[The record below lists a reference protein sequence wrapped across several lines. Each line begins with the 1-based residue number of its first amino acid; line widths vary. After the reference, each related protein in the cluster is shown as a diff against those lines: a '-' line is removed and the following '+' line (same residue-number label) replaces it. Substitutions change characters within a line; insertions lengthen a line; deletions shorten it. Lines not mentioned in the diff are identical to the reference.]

1 MADIIRV
8 EYLNRAQELHNQ
20 GRIADAYRVLADA
33 GDVYAANAWLIT
45 NDDHTGIFDFLVP
58 NLWDYGAPGA
68 RATMFMQV
76 AAVHQQNYLNYIRD
90 GAFTAP
96 GGLTFYELPD
106 TFEIETSYY
115 NALTKNGLPPELA
128 IDLLINTG
136 FGGYVDWAALLQI
149 EPSRQSAERLT
160 LDDLG
165 ATGALGVLFKA
176 QVLGLL
182 DSGGLT
188 PEQAIEAMARMGPGS
203 PLLHLVIEALREA
216 ENNCFTADTLIEMWP
231 RSDGR
236 RWHKPI
242 EAIRPRDL
250 VCSYDAQGRLVP
262 GRVTRVFRKLA
273 PHLLDFWGTGVTPGH
288 LFLCGDG
295 PMAGRHLPLIDI
307 LRRDGVVVTQ
317 GGRRLRAAT
326 GAEVGTLPDRRVRVV
341 AGPLVGDRVQVTATG
356 MLRLGTRFRDA
367 AGADVSLLEGLVAAL
382 GPIPADG
389 RLPDGRLLADLVL
402 HWPGGQ
408 RLPAPE
414 DYLLSCAGLTLA
426 DIAEQPEDQ
435 APALWFGGALR
446 PV

>member
-8 EYLNRAQELHNQ
+8 EYLNRAQELHDQ

-68 RATMFMQV
+68 RETMFMQV

-115 NALTKNGLPPELA
+115 NALVNNGLPPELA

-136 FGGYVDWAALLQI
+136 FGGYVDWAGLLQI
-149 EPSRQSAERLT
+149 EPSRQSAERVT

-188 PEQAIEAMARMGPGS
+188 PEQAIEA
-203 PLLHLVIEALREA
+203 
-216 ENNCFTADTLIEMWP
+216 P
-231 RSDGR
+231 RS
-236 RWHKPI
+236 
-242 EAIRPRDL
+242 
-250 VCSYDAQGRLVP
+250 
-262 GRVTRVFRKLA
+262 T
-273 PHLLDFWGTGVTPGH
+273 
-288 LFLCGDG
+288 
-295 PMAGRHLPLIDI
+295 
-307 LRRDGVVVTQ
+307 
-317 GGRRLRAAT
+317 
-326 GAEVGTLPDRRVRVV
+326 V
-341 AGPLVGDRVQVTATG
+341 A
-356 MLRLGTRFRDA
+356 
-367 AGADVSLLEGLVAAL
+367 VS
-382 GPIPADG
+382 
-389 RLPDGRLLADLVL
+389 
-402 HWPGGQ
+402 
-408 RLPAPE
+408 
-414 DYLLSCAGLTLA
+414 
-426 DIAEQPEDQ
+426 
-435 APALWFGGALR
+435 
-446 PV
+446 